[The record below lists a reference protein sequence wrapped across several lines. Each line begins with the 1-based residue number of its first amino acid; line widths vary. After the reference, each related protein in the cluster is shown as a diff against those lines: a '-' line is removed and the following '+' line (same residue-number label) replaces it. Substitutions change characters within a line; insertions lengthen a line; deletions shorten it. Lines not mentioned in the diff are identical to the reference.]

1 MDLLY
6 FMPLQTVTGLL
17 EFLLLNERL
26 FVPYIFKFYFLKL
39 HIYINMLFRLFSILI
54 LIFWKFTLSST

>member
-6 FMPLQTVTGLL
+6 FMLLQTVTGLL
-17 EFLLLNERL
+17 EFLLLDERL
-26 FVPYIFKFYFLKL
+26 FVSYIFKFYFLKL